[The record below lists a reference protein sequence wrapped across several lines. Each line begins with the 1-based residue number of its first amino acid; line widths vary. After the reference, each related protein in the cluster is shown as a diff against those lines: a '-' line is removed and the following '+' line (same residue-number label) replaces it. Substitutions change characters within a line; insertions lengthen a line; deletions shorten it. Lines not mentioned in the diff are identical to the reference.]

1 MFTDDPLASVRIRT
15 IRGQNKLRDP
25 SVNCVAI
32 IEFLQGSYELFGVEA
47 PPTLPY
53 LMYGLC
59 ALEKPSVGELAK
71 CCGMTLKAASR
82 GLKELRRRGWV
93 TYEGDKKDERKRRV
107 KLTVT
112 GANVLRLVNGAL
124 VDTAFRVVENTV
136 GKPPFSLQP
145 TPGKKA

>member
-1 MFTDDPLASVRIRT
+1 MF
-15 IRGQNKLRDP
+15 
-25 SVNCVAI
+25 
-32 IEFLQGSYELFGVEA
+32 
-47 PPTLPY
+47 
-53 LMYGLC
+53 GLC

-107 KLTVT
+107 KLTVSGT
-112 GANVLRLVNGAL
+112 NVLRLVNGAL

-145 TPGKKA
+145 TPSKRP